1 MRALTLWQP
10 WATLMAEGHKK
21 IETRSWGTNVRGA
34 VSIHSAKKPFKEVK
48 SLIHPR
54 SIEAISRLL
63 YPFSLDRLP
72 TGYVL
77 GVGRLTDCKLIDEA
91 FLETLDPTERL
102 LGDYT
107 IGRYAWI
114 FEDVKHF
121 KSPILAK
128 GSQGFWDW
136 VVPDGV
142 EVMP

>member
-1 MRALTLWQP
+1 
-10 WATLMAEGHKK
+10 MAEGHKK
-21 IETRSWGTNVRGA
+21 IETRSWSTNVRGA
-34 VSIHSAKKPFKEVK
+34 VAIHSAKKPFKEVK

-63 YPFSLDRLP
+63 YPFLLDRLP
-72 TGYVL
+72 LGYVL
-77 GVGRLTDCKLIDEA
+77 AAGNLVDCKRIDEA

-121 KSPILAK
+121 KNPILAK
-128 GSQGFWDW
+128 G
-136 VVPDGV
+136 
-142 EVMP
+142 